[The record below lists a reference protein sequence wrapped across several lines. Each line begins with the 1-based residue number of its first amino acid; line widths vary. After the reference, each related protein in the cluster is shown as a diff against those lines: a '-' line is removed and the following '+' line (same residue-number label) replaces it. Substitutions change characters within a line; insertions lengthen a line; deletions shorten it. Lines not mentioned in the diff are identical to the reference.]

1 MLCISPQTSRS
12 VNCCQL
18 YRLVHP
24 LSTTVHGHVHSPY
37 SGIQSKKSD
46 SIFFEKCF
54 IMAYQLYQRI
64 YSLSI
69 VESTCHWVF
78 SYEVVNVI
86 IFQCIGLFFTF
97 LVPMQVRYRSDQWIP
112 IVLFTCKRDKKCW
125 RAQLSDHW
133 KNNFLF
139 LLEIVR
145 RDVNA
150 FEIYVSNIRF
160 QDFF

>member
-1 MLCISPQTSRS
+1 
-12 VNCCQL
+12 
-18 YRLVHP
+18 
-24 LSTTVHGHVHSPY
+24 
-37 SGIQSKKSD
+37 
-46 SIFFEKCF
+46 
-54 IMAYQLYQRI
+54 MAYQLYQSI

-97 LVPMQVRYRSDQWIP
+97 LVPMQVRYRSHQWIP
-112 IVLFTCKRDKKCW
+112 TMLFTCKRDEKCW

-133 KNNFLF
+133 KNSFLF
-139 LLEIVR
+139 LLQIVR